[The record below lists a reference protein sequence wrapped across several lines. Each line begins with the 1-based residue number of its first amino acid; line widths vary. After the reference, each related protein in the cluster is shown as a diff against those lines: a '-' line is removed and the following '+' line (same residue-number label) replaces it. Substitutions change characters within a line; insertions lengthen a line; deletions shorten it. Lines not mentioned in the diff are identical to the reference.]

1 MRAMPVPRPVW
12 AVLAALLGVA
22 LAGCRTLPKEPAVTL
37 RPAPPVFF
45 PGADRKAPNQPGETD
60 SNSPLHW
67 SGDTLYVFN
76 SAGHPW
82 RAGGPDLFGLGQTYL
97 RTEYHNQTNGGRW
110 IEATWKAADGTLYG
124 WYHFEPT
131 GLCPGTHLTAPRI
144 GAARSRDDGAHWED
158 LGIVLEAPPGTL
170 NCGTRNFYFAGGHGD
185 FCVVLDRRQ
194 RWLYFF
200 FSTYTGTAAEQG
212 VAVARM
218 RWADREAPVGRVWKW
233 HAGAWTEPGLGG
245 RATPIFPARV
255 DWHREDADAFWG
267 PAIHWNHHLRR
278 YVMLLNRARDS
289 HWTQEGVYVSF
300 NADLS
305 NPRGWSPPR
314 KILGELPA
322 QGWYPQVVGLDT
334 ARRET
339 DKLAGRVARL
349 FVRGQSR
356 WEIVFDR

>member
-1 MRAMPVPRPVW
+1 MRAMPALRPGW
-12 AVLAALLGVA
+12 LVLAALWGVA
-22 LAGCRTLPKEPAVTL
+22 LAGCRTPPREPVVTL

-45 PGADRKAPNQPGETD
+45 PGADRKAPDRPGETD

-67 SGDTLYVFN
+67 SGDTLFVFN

-82 RAGGPDLFGLGQTYL
+82 RAGGPDLFSLGQTYL

-144 GAARSRDDGAHWED
+144 GAARSRDDGARWED

-194 RWLYFF
+194 RWLYFV
-200 FSTYTGTAAEQG
+200 FSTYTGPAAGQG

-245 RATPIFPARV
+245 RATPIIPARV

-278 YVMLLNRARDS
+278 YVMLLNRTRDYR
-289 HWTQEGVYVSF
+289 WTQEGVYVSF
-300 NADLS
+300 NADLAH
-305 NPRGWSPPR
+305 PRGWTPPR

-322 QGWYPQVVGLDT
+322 QAWYPQVVGLDT

-356 WEIVFDR
+356 WEMVFGR